1 MDGMATSSPA
11 PTPWRPPSR
20 CSVSCCRVSLWWSGG
35 CDLYPPQW
43 IGQRWRL
50 GVHNGGAAVLLR
62 QPHPTA
68 LRRPTSKL
76 QAGHNA
82 SRQASTHGFVNWL
95 GCVLGRLGW
104 MRTMETMSSSPAMAG
119 AHDRL
124 LNGQVSATFSVN
136 DDAYQIFY
144 CSPIHIIDVKSDLLV
159 LKLMA

>member
-1 MDGMATSSPA
+1 MDWPA
-11 PTPWRPPSR
+11 LAYTME
-20 CSVSCCRVSLWWSGG
+20 
-35 CDLYPPQW
+35 
-43 IGQRWRL
+43 
-50 GVHNGGAAVLLR
+50 VLLFCYANLIL
-62 QPHPTA
+62 QPSVAPLA
-68 LRRPTSKL
+68 SCK
-76 QAGHNA
+76 GHNA